1 MTNIEAIVA
10 VDEAYGLAKNGQI
23 PWKSKT
29 DMAFFKQK
37 TINNVVVM
45 GSVTLLSLPK
55 SAPLKDRLNI
65 VLTRNANQF
74 SNKNV
79 KEQINDNIIFVDE
92 LTLLAI
98 LKTPREYIQADK
110 YKFLNKDYT
119 IFIIGGKQ
127 IYDAF
132 CKFCSTIWI
141 TKIKA
146 DYKCDLIFSKEI
158 LDLFPVN
165 ISEFKD
171 DELEIIKLTN

>member
-10 VDEAYGLAKNGQI
+10 VDKNYGLAKNGQI

-29 DMAFFKQK
+29 DMNFFKQK

-45 GSVTLLSLPK
+45 GSRTLLSLPK

-65 VLTRNANQF
+65 ILT
-74 SNKNV
+74 NKYLNE
-79 KEQINDNIIFVDE
+79 KKSDQINDNLLYFNE
-92 LTLLAI
+92 LELLAF
-98 LKTPREYIQADK
+98 LKTPKKYIHEDQYK
-110 YKFLNKDYT
+110 YLYKDYT

-127 IYDAF
+127 IYDLL
-132 CKFCSTIWI
+132 CNLCSTIWI

-146 DYKCDLIFSKEI
+146 DYKCDLIFSKDI
-158 LDLFPVN
+158 LDSFPVCN
-165 ISEFKD
+165 TEVED

>member
-79 KEQINDNIIFVDE
+79 NEQINDNIIFVDE
-92 LTLLAI
+92 LTLLAL

-127 IYDAF
+127 IYDLL
-132 CKFCSTIWI
+132 CNQCSTIWI

-146 DYKCDLIFSKEI
+146 NYKCDLIFSNEI
-158 LDLFPVN
+158 LDSFVN
-165 ISEFKD
+165 KNLEYED
-171 DELEIIKLTN
+171 DEMNIVKLTN

>member
-10 VDEAYGLAKNGQI
+10 VDQNYGLAKNGQI

-29 DMAFFKQK
+29 DMSFFKQK

-45 GSVTLLSLPK
+45 GSKTLLSLPK

-65 VLTRNANQF
+65 VLT
-74 SNKNV
+74 NKQLNNTENI
-79 KEQINDNIIFVDE
+79 KDNLLYFNE
-92 LTLLAI
+92 LELLAF
-98 LKTPREYIQADK
+98 LQRPEKYIQDDK

-127 IYDAF
+127 IYDIF
-132 CKFCSTIWI
+132 CKLCSTIWI

-146 DYKCDLIFSKEI
+146 DYECDLIFSKDI
-158 LDLFPVN
+158 LDSFCNSVIEL
-165 ISEFKD
+165 ED
-171 DELEIIKLTN
+171 DELQIIKLTS

>member
-65 VLTRNANQF
+65 VLTRNGNQF

-119 IFIIGGKQ
+119 IYIIGGKQ
-127 IYDAF
+127 IYDMY
-132 CKFCSTIWI
+132 CGQCSAIWI

-146 DYKCDLIFSKEI
+146 NYKCDLIFSNEI
-158 LDLFPVN
+158 LGSFVN
-165 ISEFKD
+165 KNLEYED
-171 DELEIIKLTN
+171 DEMNIVKLTN

>member
-45 GSVTLLSLPK
+45 GSITLLSLPK

-65 VLTRNANQF
+65 VLTRNAN
-74 SNKNV
+74 KILNV
-79 KEQINDNIIFVDE
+79 NEKINDNIIFVNE
-92 LTLLAI
+92 LTLLEM
-98 LKTPREYIQADK
+98 LKTPQEYIQADK

-119 IFIIGGKQ
+119 IYIIGGKQ
-127 IYDAF
+127 IYDQF
-132 CKFCSTIWI
+132 FKLCSAIWI

-158 LDLFPVN
+158 LDSFANKNL
-165 ISEFKD
+165 EYED
-171 DELEIIKLTN
+171 DDMKIIKLTN

>member
-10 VDEAYGLAKNGQI
+10 VDQNYGLAKNGQI

-29 DMAFFKQK
+29 DMTFFKQK

-45 GSVTLLSLPK
+45 GSKTLLSLPK

-65 VLTRNANQF
+65 VLT
-74 SNKNV
+74 NKYLNE
-79 KEQINDNIIFVDE
+79 KNSEQTNDNLLYFNE
-92 LTLLAI
+92 LELLAF
-98 LKTPREYIQADK
+98 LQKPEKYIQDNK
-110 YKFLNKDYT
+110 YKYLNKDYT

-127 IYDAF
+127 IYDIF
-132 CKFCSTIWI
+132 CKSCSTIWI

-158 LDLFPVN
+158 LNSFCNSVTEMD
-165 ISEFKD
+165 D